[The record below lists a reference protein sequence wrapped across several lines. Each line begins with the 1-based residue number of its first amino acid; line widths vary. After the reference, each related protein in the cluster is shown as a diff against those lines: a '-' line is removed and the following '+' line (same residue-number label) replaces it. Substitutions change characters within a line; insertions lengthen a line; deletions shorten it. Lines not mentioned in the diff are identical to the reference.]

1 VRSRLY
7 GEQHRELQDVFGTRK
22 LADRIEQLACR
33 TEFDEESTG
42 FIEAMDMFF
51 LATVDHTG
59 RPTVSYKGGDPG
71 FVKILDSTTLV
82 FPSYDGNGMFLS
94 MGNLALHRQVGML
107 FISFERPHRLRLQGT
122 ATISREDPALRQYYK
137 EADLIVRVKLSELW
151 QNCPRYVHRYQKV
164 QASRYV
170 PRGATETPLA
180 EWKRVDAVQDVL
192 SPTDAARAQ
201 ALGTIGA
208 EEWINK
214 VKAGDPTA

>member
-1 VRSRLY
+1 MGRLY
-7 GEQHRELQDVFGTRK
+7 GQQHRELQDAFNTRK
-22 LADRIEQLACR
+22 LADRIEQIACR
-33 TEFDEESTG
+33 TEFDADSTG

-51 LATVDHTG
+51 LATVDHNG

-71 FVKILDSTTLV
+71 FVKILDSTTLI

-94 MGNLALHRQVGML
+94 MGNLALHREVGML

-122 ATISREDPALRQYYK
+122 ATISRDDPALKQYYK
-137 EADLIVRVKLSELW
+137 EADLVVRVKLSELW
-151 QNCPRYVHRYQKV
+151 QNCPRYVHRYEKV

-170 PRGATETPLA
+170 PRETHETPLA

-192 SPTDAARAQ
+192 CSRDAARAQ

-214 VKAGDPTA
+214 VKTGDPTA

>member
-1 VRSRLY
+1 
-7 GEQHRELQDVFGTRK
+7 
-22 LADRIEQLACR
+22 
-33 TEFDEESTG
+33 
-42 FIEAMDMFF
+42 
-51 LATVDHTG
+51 
-59 RPTVSYKGGDPG
+59 
-71 FVKILDSTTLV
+71 
-82 FPSYDGNGMFLS
+82 

-107 FISFERPHRLRLQGT
+107 FISFERPHRLRLQGI
-122 ATISREDPALRQYYK
+122 ATISREDPALKQYYK

-164 QASRYV
+164 HASRYV
-170 PRGATETPLA
+170 PREAKDTPLA

-192 SPTDAARAQ
+192 SPQDSARAQ

>member
-1 VRSRLY
+1 MSY
-7 GEQHRELQDVFGTRK
+7 HAGSRELQDRFDSRR
-22 LADRIEQLACR
+22 LADRLAER
-33 TEFDEESTG
+33 LWRSAFTDEDKA
-42 FIEAMDMFF
+42 FIEGSHMFF
-51 LATVDHTG
+51 FATADAQG
-59 RPTVSYKGGDPG
+59 QPDCSYKGGLPG
-71 FVKILDSTTLV
+71 FVRVTGPSEIS

-94 MGNLALHRQVGML
+94 MGNLARHRQVGML
-107 FISFERPHRLRLQGT
+107 FISFERPHRLRLQGV
-122 ATISREDPALRQYYK
+122 ATISRDDPALKQYYK

-170 PRGATETPLA
+170 PREAKDTPLA

-192 SPTDAARAQ
+192 SPQDAARAQ

-214 VKAGDPTA
+214 VKTGDPTA

>member
-1 VRSRLY
+1 MSRLY
-7 GEQHRELQDVFGTRK
+7 GQQHRELQDAFSTRK

-33 TEFDEESTG
+33 TEFDEESAG
-42 FIEAMDMFF
+42 FIEAVDMFF
-51 LATVDHTG
+51 LATVDHNG

-82 FPSYDGNGMFLS
+82 FPSFDGNGMFLS

-107 FISFERPHRLRLQGT
+107 FISFSVRIGCAYRAPPRFRGRFSVLE
-122 ATISREDPALRQYYK
+122 QYYK

-151 QNCPRYVHRYQKV
+151 QNCPRYVHRFQKI

-170 PRGATETPLA
+170 PREAKETPLA
-180 EWKRVDAVQDVL
+180 EWKRVDVVQDVL
-192 SPTDAARAQ
+192 SPPDAARAQ
-201 ALGTIGA
+201 GLGTIGA
-208 EEWINK
+208 EEWANK